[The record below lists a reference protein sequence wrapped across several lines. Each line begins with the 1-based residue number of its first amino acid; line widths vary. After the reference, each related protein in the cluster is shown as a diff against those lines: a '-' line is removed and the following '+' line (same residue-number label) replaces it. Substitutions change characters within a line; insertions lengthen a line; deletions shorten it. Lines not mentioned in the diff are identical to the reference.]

1 MNHNVVLSWCFE
13 MEILSVSFKSEGQS
27 IAAVLEIP
35 DDPNPP
41 AVIYSH
47 GFTSSGTKEWQPDG
61 THKIVKTAAR
71 LRQLGFVVLRF
82 DFRGLGRSEGEF
94 MEEGV
99 SGEAMDLMAAV
110 DFLID
115 KGYGKISLLGSSVG
129 GAISILCYDYVKP
142 GSMVLW
148 NPVTDLR
155 SASIFRLIGHS
166 EEEVRELV
174 REGESTDMV
183 EDGERYELGMNFLRE
198 LVGVGDGSRVDL
210 DVPKMLTKV
219 ECPTLVIHGEKD
231 EVLPV
236 EKCREAFETIPA
248 TLKEFREIKGAGH
261 GFYPAGSEYEREAV
275 EATVRW
281 FNKYGR

>member
-1 MNHNVVLSWCFE
+1 
-13 MEILSVSFKSEGQS
+13 MEIISVSFKSEGRR

-35 DDPNPP
+35 DDSNPP

-82 DFRGLGRSEGEF
+82 DFRGLGKSEGKF
-94 MEEGV
+94 MEDGF
-99 SGEAMDLMAAV
+99 SGEVLDLMAAV
-110 DFLID
+110 DFLLD
-115 KGYGKISLLGSSVG
+115 KGYEKISLLGSSMG

-148 NPVTDLR
+148 NPVMDLK

-166 EEEVRELV
+166 EREVRRLV

-183 EDGERYELGMNFLRE
+183 SDGESYELCAKFLNEIVDVCDGVRE
-198 LVGVGDGSRVDL
+198 DL
-210 DVPKMLTKV
+210 DVTGMLTKV
-219 ECPTLVIHGEKD
+219 NCPTLVIHGTRDKT
-231 EVLPV
+231 LPIK
-236 EKCREAFETIPA
+236 ECREAFETIPA
-248 TLKEFREIKGAGH
+248 ALKEFREIKGTGH
-261 GFYPAGSEYEREAV
+261 GFYPTGSEYEREAV

-281 FNKYGR
+281 FDKYGR